1 MNVMNRFN
9 EPKLADQ
16 DEAAEGTAG
25 LGEEATKR
33 WTVDAAQP
41 LEGQP
46 AIREAAAL
54 LDAGGTVAF
63 PTETVYGLG
72 ADARDTRA
80 VERIFAAK
88 GRPSD
93 NPLIVHIAD
102 MAMLDELVE
111 PFGGTARRLMERFWP
126 GPLTIVLPARPGAVS
141 PRVTAGLDTVGVRM
155 PAHDTALA
163 LIRAA
168 ACPVAAPSANRSG
181 RPSPTRAEH
190 VAEDLDGRI
199 GGIVDGGP
207 TGVGVEST
215 VVELR
220 GERIHVLRPGGVT
233 IAMLRE
239 IAADVTIDPAVDPDG
254 ALTEPAAQEAGGTLA
269 APRSPGMKYAHYA
282 PQGTLAIVQS
292 ASPEAAARRIQAELD
307 AARERGE
314 RTGVLA
320 FTEHAAA
327 YRADVVVPLGS
338 LSAPEEAAHRLYEG
352 LRRFDEEG
360 VGFIMTEACSTEGI
374 GLAVMN
380 RLLKAAGHRVI
391 RC

>member
-16 DEAAEGTAG
+16 PAEAAVGREGQ
-25 LGEEATKR
+25 ATKH
-33 WTVDAAQP
+33 WTVDAEQP

-46 AIREAAAL
+46 AIMEAAAL
-54 LDAGGTVAF
+54 LAAGGTVAF

-111 PFGGTARRLMERFWP
+111 PFGGTARRLMDRFWP
-126 GPLTIVLPARPGAVS
+126 GPLTIVLPVGPGAVS

-163 LIRAA
+163 LISAA
-168 ACPVAAPSANRSG
+168 GCPVAAPSANRSG

-215 VVELR
+215 VVELH
-220 GERIHVLRPGGVT
+220 GDRIHVLRPGGVT

-254 ALTEPAAQEAGGTLA
+254 ALAAPAAQEAGETLT

-307 AARERGE
+307 AARQRGE

-320 FTEHAAA
+320 FTEHTAA

-338 LSAPEEAAHRLYEG
+338 VSAPEEAAHRLYEG

-360 VGFIMTEACSTEGI
+360 VGFIMAEACSTEGI

>member
-16 DEAAEGTAG
+16 PAEAAVGREG
-25 LGEEATKR
+25 EATKH
-33 WTVDAAQP
+33 WTVDAEQP

-46 AIREAAAL
+46 AIMEAAAL
-54 LDAGGTVAF
+54 LAAGGTVAF

-102 MAMLDELVE
+102 IAMLDELVE
-111 PFGGTARRLMERFWP
+111 PFGDTARRLMDRFWP

-190 VAEDLDGRI
+190 VTEDLNGRI

-215 VVELR
+215 VVELH
-220 GERIHVLRPGGVT
+220 GDRIHVLRPGGVT

-239 IAADVTIDPAVDPDG
+239 IAANVTIDPAVDPDG
-254 ALTEPAAQEAGGTLA
+254 ALAAPAAQEAGETLT

-307 AARERGE
+307 AARQRGE

-320 FTEHAAA
+320 FTEHTAA

-338 LSAPEEAAHRLYEG
+338 VSAPEEAAHRLYEG

-360 VGFIMTEACSTEGI
+360 VGFIMAEACSTEGI

>member
-9 EPKLADQ
+9 EPKLVDQ
-16 DEAAEGTAG
+16 DQAAEGAAG

-33 WTVDAAQP
+33 WTVDAERP

-46 AIREAAAL
+46 AIMEAAAL
-54 LDAGGTVAF
+54 LAAGGTVAF

-72 ADARDTRA
+72 ADARDTQA

-102 MAMLDELVE
+102 RAMLDELVE
-111 PFGGTARRLMERFWP
+111 PFGATARRLMDRFWP

-141 PRVTAGLDTVGVRM
+141 PRVTAGLATVGVRM
-155 PAHDTALA
+155 PAHSTALA

-215 VVELR
+215 VVELH

-254 ALTEPAAQEAGGTLA
+254 ALAAPAAQEAGETSA

-282 PQGTLAIVQS
+282 PQGTLTIVQS

-338 LSAPEEAAHRLYEG
+338 VSAPEEAAHRLYEG

-360 VGFIMTEACSTEGI
+360 VGFIMAEACSTEGI

>member
-1 MNVMNRFN
+1 MNRFN

-16 DEAAEGTAG
+16 DQTAEGAAG
-25 LGEEATKR
+25 LEEEVTKR
-33 WTVDAAQP
+33 WTVDADQP

-46 AIREAAAL
+46 AIMEAAAL
-54 LDAGGTVAF
+54 LAAGGTVAF

-72 ADARDTRA
+72 ADARDTQA

-111 PFGGTARRLMERFWP
+111 PFGATALRLMERFWP

-155 PAHDTALA
+155 PAHATALA

-215 VVELR
+215 VVELH

-239 IAADVTIDPAVDPDG
+239 IAASVTIDPAVDPDG
-254 ALTEPAAQEAGGTLA
+254 ALAAPAAQEAGGTLA

-338 LSAPEEAAHRLYEG
+338 VSAPEEAAHRLYEG

-360 VGFIMTEACSTEGI
+360 VGFIMAEACSTEGI

>member
-16 DEAAEGTAG
+16 ALEVAAGHEG
-25 LGEEATKR
+25 EATKR
-33 WTVDAAQP
+33 WTVDAARP
-41 LEGQP
+41 LDGQP
-46 AIREAAAL
+46 AIVEAAAL
-54 LDAGGTVAF
+54 LAAGGTVAF

-72 ADARDTRA
+72 ADARDTQA

-126 GPLTIVLPARPGAVS
+126 GPLTIVLPVRPGAVS

-163 LIRAA
+163 LIRTA

-215 VVELR
+215 VVELH
-220 GERIHVLRPGGVT
+220 GDRIHVLRPGGVT
-233 IAMLRE
+233 TAMLRE
-239 IAADVTIDPAVDPDG
+239 IAAEVTIDPAVDPDG
-254 ALTEPAAQEAGGTLA
+254 ALAVPAAREDGEALA

-282 PQGTLAIVQS
+282 PQGMLAIVKS
-292 ASPEAAARRIQAELD
+292 ASPEAAARRIQEELD

-320 FTEHAAA
+320 FTEQAAD

-338 LSAPEEAAHRLYEG
+338 VSAPEEAAHRLYEG

-360 VGFIMTEACSTEGI
+360 VGFIMAEACSTEGI